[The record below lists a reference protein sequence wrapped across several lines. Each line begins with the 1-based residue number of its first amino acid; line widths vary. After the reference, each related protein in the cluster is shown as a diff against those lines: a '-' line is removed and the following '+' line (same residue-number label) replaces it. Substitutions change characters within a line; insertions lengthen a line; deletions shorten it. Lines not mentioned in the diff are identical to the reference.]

1 MKRKKRIY
9 SIAKNAV
16 FNRASSVVSV
26 LLVLI
31 VGAVILALCEQ
42 GDGKEIENIRAVN
55 GALAIPMEKLAN
67 GTARFYRFN
76 NGTKHIVFFVVR
88 GSDGVFHTAF
98 DACEVCYLHSDKGYI
113 QKGDYMICQGCMEQY
128 AINMIDQVNGRG
140 CRPIHLEHHEVGE
153 NIVVTVADLNKGA
166 RFFP

>member
-1 MKRKKRIY
+1 MNRRKKSY
-9 SIAKNAV
+9 SIAKSTV
-16 FNRASSVVSV
+16 FSRATLLMRV
-26 LLVLI
+26 LMALMLGAASFVLCI
-31 VGAVILALCEQ
+31 QGA
-42 GDGKEIENIRAVN
+42 GKDIKDIRAVN
-55 GALAIPMEKLAN
+55 GVVAIPMGKVAN
-67 GTARFYRFN
+67 GTACFYRFN
-76 NGTKHIVFFVVR
+76 NGRKGVVFFVVR

-98 DACEVCYLHSDKGYI
+98 DACEVCYLRSDKGYI